1 MKKQTDSWY
10 KNKTWNGDID
20 RVFEKNLRYERNETH
35 KATYLQ
41 EQGCWLLLN
50 SNEKIQ
56 EVGLVLLS
64 RLLEDYRTAWD
75 QILIAQEKLGD
86 YFFKK
91 SQYEVAAAYF
101 KTVTEY
107 CVQQQSRTNT
117 SNMADLKWAEAL
129 CKTNRTDVL
138 PVAVELLRLYP
149 VALLKTPEQK
159 AYYAQLQLQISTA
172 IENIARAQDSSDS
185 LK

>member
-1 MKKQTDSWY
+1 MKKQSDSWY

-20 RVFEKNLRYERNETH
+20 TVFERKLRYERNEIR

-41 EQGCWLLLN
+41 EQGCLLLQN
-50 SNEKIQ
+50 SSENIQ

-64 RLLEDYRTAWD
+64 RLMEDYPTAWD

-91 SQYEVAAAYF
+91 NEYETAAAYF

-117 SNMADLKWAEAL
+117 SNMADLKWAESL
-129 CKTNRTDVL
+129 YKTNKADAL
-138 PVAVELLRLYP
+138 PVAAELLLKYPVELL
-149 VALLKTPEQK
+149 KTAEQK
-159 AYYAQLQLQISTA
+159 TYYAQLRFQINTA
-172 IENIARAQDSSDS
+172 IENIAAQQDNTKS
-185 LK
+185 

>member
-35 KATYLQ
+35 KAICLQ
-41 EQGCWLLLN
+41 EQGCLLLHN
-50 SNEKIQ
+50 SSEKIQ

-64 RLLEDYRTAWD
+64 RLLEDYPSAWC
-75 QILIAQEKLGD
+75 QILAAQEKLGD

-91 SQYEVAAAYF
+91 NQYEKAAAYF
-101 KTVTEY
+101 KMVTEY
-107 CVQQQSRTNT
+107 CLQQQSRTNT

-129 CKTNRTDVL
+129 YKTNKADAL
-138 PVAVELLRLYP
+138 PVAAELLRLYP

-159 AYYAQLQLQISTA
+159 TYYAQLQLQINTA
-172 IENIARAQDSSDS
+172 MEIFTTAQGSGHA
-185 LK
+185 

>member
-20 RVFEKNLRYERNETH
+20 RVFEKNLRYERNETN

-41 EQGCWLLLN
+41 EQGCLLLQN
-50 SNEKIQ
+50 SSEKIQ

-91 SQYEVAAAYF
+91 SQYELAAAYF

-117 SNMADLKWAEAL
+117 SNMADLKWAESL
-129 CKTNRTDVL
+129 YKTNTADVL
-138 PVAVELLRLYP
+138 PVAAELLRNYPVELLKS
-149 VALLKTPEQK
+149 AEQK
-159 AYYAQLQLQISTA
+159 TYYAQLQVQINTA
-172 IENIARAQDSSDS
+172 MENVATAEDNTQS
-185 LK
+185 